1 MANTMNAKQQI
12 RQMMQDM
19 RKEQSK
25 RPANA
30 LPSTEMPTNKPTPV
44 KDARKNVQDERSQLA
59 EARQQLMVAKETRA
73 KQMAEKAAKQAANKP
88 PPVLPTPMPRPRP
101 TTPMP
106 PQKPMY
112 DGTTRPAFN
121 IGNDLPPIR
130 NPNNISDGPE
140 GAIAVEAPS
149 YAGVVNKSPSTSSGG
164 VTGGVANAVQGAVNK
179 MPMPENVIKPF
190 GMKRGGA
197 VRNKPQTKFASG
209 GSVSSASKRGDG
221 IAQRG
226 KTKGRMC

>member
-1 MANTMNAKQQI
+1 MTLPIRRLTPEEIAKKPYGVKA
-12 RQMMQDM
+12 D
-19 RKEQSK
+19 
-25 RPANA
+25 PDV
-30 LPSTEMPTNKPTPV
+30 PPTPPPMIGKPTPV
-44 KDARKNVQDERSQLA
+44 RDARTNVKNERSQLA
-59 EARQQLMVAKETRA
+59 DARQQLMAAKATRA
-73 KQMAEKAAKQAANKP
+73 KQMAERERMMAEKAAKEAANKP
-88 PPVLPTPMPRPRP
+88 PPIEYSDYEPTSNP
-101 TTPMP
+101 TSG
-106 PQKPMY
+106 
-112 DGTTRPAFN
+112 GTAPPAFN

-130 NPNNISDGPE
+130 NPNNIPDGPE
-140 GAIAVEAPS
+140 GATAMKAPR

-164 VTGGVANAVQGAVNK
+164 VMGGVANAVQGAVNK